1 MKKTKELK
9 PYKNKKLNNAN
20 FGDFTHNDYKV
31 YLHIVSM
38 IVKID
43 SEGNNIPSNKLK
55 REYVL
60 HAKDYNSIFNCN
72 MKHAYDFLRKAC
84 DKLMNTNITINRIE
98 DNTIW
103 KINICSSAKYNEKEG
118 CITIRFTDD
127 IMPYLSQVRKKFV
140 MYDLKEVAG
149 FSSLY
154 TTRLY
159 ELLQEFKETGY
170 LTKSILQLREIFAT
184 GNKLE
189 RYNDLKRKTFAHA
202 VKEINRHYHIDLDF
216 EEIKEGR
223 KVVAIKFTF
232 NKTKIVKRYRQDG
245 TYTNEYIKPKTKSKY
260 PDIVLDGQMSFEDKQ
275 QKQGQIGNVASKAI
289 QNLQVN

>member
-103 KINICSSAKYNEKEG
+103 KINGQRAIYRGGQTDRCAVISVIGDQLCDICLA
-118 CITIRFTDD
+118 F
-127 IMPYLSQVRKKFV
+127 Q
-140 MYDLKEVAG
+140 
-149 FSSLY
+149 
-154 TTRLY
+154 
-159 ELLQEFKETGY
+159 
-170 LTKSILQLREIFAT
+170 
-184 GNKLE
+184 
-189 RYNDLKRKTFAHA
+189 
-202 VKEINRHYHIDLDF
+202 
-216 EEIKEGR
+216 
-223 KVVAIKFTF
+223 
-232 NKTKIVKRYRQDG
+232 
-245 TYTNEYIKPKTKSKY
+245 
-260 PDIVLDGQMSFEDKQ
+260 
-275 QKQGQIGNVASKAI
+275 
-289 QNLQVN
+289 